1 MAIALTGLLAT
12 ATALVQ
18 TELTSATELRAVAHR
33 SAQPSREAAEW
44 RVRVHFDFA
53 HGITGPVADLS
64 GRLTL
69 FERTMG
75 GGALIQM
82 PRGDEWAVHF
92 PNLCGDNRPKDCPR
106 AILESGPADFL
117 NPGTNNFR
125 WGASVLMLP
134 NETSDGSNVLQK
146 GLSMSGSQ
154 FKLQVDGSQGR
165 PSCVLNGNEGKFVA
179 LSPEP
184 ITDSRWHDLICD
196 RTNSQ
201 LTLYVDGWRKAEAI
215 IPVGL
220 SIVNDRPLT
229 IGGKGQG
236 PHNDQF
242 HGTLDNAFVV
252 VA

>member
-1 MAIALTGLLAT
+1 MIALTGLLAT

-18 TELTSATELRAVAHR
+18 TELTSATVLRTVAHR
-33 SAQPSREAAEW
+33 SAQPSPEVEAW
-44 RVRVHFDFA
+44 RVRVQFDFA
-53 HGITGPVADLS
+53 GGITGPVADLS

-92 PNLCGDNRPKDCPR
+92 PNLCGDNKPQDCPR

-125 WGASVLMLP
+125 WGASVQMLP

-165 PSCVLNGNEGKFVA
+165 PSCVLSSDEGKFVA
-179 LSPEP
+179 FASES
-184 ITDSRWHDLICD
+184 ITDGRWHDLICD

-201 LTLYVDGWRKAEAI
+201 LTLYVDGWPRAETIVPA
-215 IPVGL
+215 GL
-220 SIVNDRPLT
+220 SIVNEMPLT
-229 IGGKGQG
+229 LGGKGQG
-236 PHNDQF
+236 PYNDQF
-242 HGTLDNAFVV
+242 HGTLDNAFV
-252 VA
+252 AIA